1 MTLVVEISN
10 NLITFFSHQDIFLY
24 QSKKRKVKCADLT
37 ETKVYWG
44 LYNTHVQT
52 KIFTVLKDFVDVFFK
67 I

>member
-24 QSKKRKVKCADLT
+24 QSKKRKVKCVDLT
-37 ETKVYWG
+37 ETKVYWD
-44 LYNTHVQT
+44 LYNTYVQT
-52 KIFTVLKDFVDVFFK
+52 KIFTVFKDLVDVFFK

>member
-37 ETKVYWG
+37 ETKVYWD
-44 LYNTHVQT
+44 LYNTYVQDFYSVQRLRRC
-52 KIFTVLKDFVDVFFK
+52 IF
-67 I
+67 